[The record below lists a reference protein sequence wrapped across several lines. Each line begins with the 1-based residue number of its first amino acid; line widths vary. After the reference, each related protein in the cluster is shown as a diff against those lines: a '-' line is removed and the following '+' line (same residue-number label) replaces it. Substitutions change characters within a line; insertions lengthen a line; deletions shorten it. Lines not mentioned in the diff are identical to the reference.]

1 MCEEFEAEQ
10 HSGPSPAWTEAS
22 SVSTQLSRHS
32 VLMDEPDVCCALPG
46 YSALEGPHPSRQNR
60 PPTAETT
67 PFPQVPENPVTRFLE
82 KKVFPVL
89 VPGLEAL
96 LREAQ
101 KNGCFKRKI
110 TAFNPCDFLTEWL
123 YNHNPRRSG
132 QEPVSF
138 HDIPFVKDWLGMH
151 PRPPTPLF
159 LRLTE
164 CEAALLIQAFWRGYK
179 IRAQPDVQE
188 MRQWQKKLRETRD
201 IGKTVKQFW
210 AKQER
215 RVGSAMTDLPE
226 SPQPGNNVSIQVVSP
241 TPQST
246 AVHTPTTHMSP
257 QPGEWLRPSL
267 HVKEEV
273 ASTCL
278 TNFLSVSNK
287 LIAGSPSLLGTHN
300 LSYPGGTW

>member
-1 MCEEFEAEQ
+1 MIK
-10 HSGPSPAWTEAS
+10 SSPMAN
-22 SVSTQLSRHS
+22 L
-32 VLMDEPDVCCALPG
+32 
-46 YSALEGPHPSRQNR
+46 
-60 PPTAETT
+60 TT
-67 PFPQVPENPVTRFLE
+67 PSFS
-82 KKVFPVL
+82 
-89 VPGLEAL
+89 GLAHFEI
-96 LREAQ
+96 
-101 KNGCFKRKI
+101 KMGCNGPTI
-110 TAFNPCDFLTEWL
+110 
-123 YNHNPRRSG
+123 
-132 QEPVSF
+132 
-138 HDIPFVKDWLGMH
+138 

-257 QPGEWLRPSL
+257 QPG
-267 HVKEEV
+267 
-273 ASTCL
+273 
-278 TNFLSVSNK
+278 
-287 LIAGSPSLLGTHN
+287 SPSLLGTHN

>member
-1 MCEEFEAEQ
+1 MAEIICTKKSFLQKMCEEFEAEQ

-257 QPGEWLRPSL
+257 QPG
-267 HVKEEV
+267 
-273 ASTCL
+273 
-278 TNFLSVSNK
+278 
-287 LIAGSPSLLGTHN
+287 SPSLLGTHN